1 MNRLTKPKF
10 LPILTQAGQK
20 RSSNGVEKTN
30 VKKKKSERKEKEID
44 ELDFVDRAD
53 IIADRLSYTLT
64 FTSNCLPSISL
75 NNARS
80 LNRGAQRILEFTI
93 ESIKH
98 GAKTKMDK
106 IEMAQRQL
114 MADLLERYPHLEKQ
128 ISLSVR
134 KNRTQNVLFRD
145 VMLERKHKKTIPAIQ
160 LEPLPNVQL
169 KHHNGLHL
177 LGKSVSKPIE
187 YDDNKQGI
195 KQNKQLTAKVKVS
208 QMCSTNFGLENRDH
222 NRLGMTQ
229 KTSINN
235 KSELEKHI
243 ENSANKHIKTFATN
257 IPRRSKAEDNILCL
271 RETLAPTISN
281 KPVLPSISTINK

>member
-1 MNRLTKPKF
+1 MNRLTKPRF

-20 RSSNGVEKTN
+20 RTSSGVEKAN
-30 VKKKKSERKEKEID
+30 LKKKKKSKSKKRKE
-44 ELDFVDRAD
+44 AD
-53 IIADRLSYTLT
+53 DVNIIEKADVVADRLSYTLT
-64 FTSNCLPSISL
+64 FTSDCLPSISL

-134 KNRTQNVLFRD
+134 KNRTQNLLFRD
-145 VMLERKHKKTIPAIQ
+145 VMLERKHKRNIPAVQ
-160 LEPLPNVQL
+160 LEPLPEVQQ
-169 KHHNGLHL
+169 NGLHL
-177 LGKSVSKPIE
+177 LGKSVYKPIV
-187 YDDNKQGI
+187 DDSKQTT
-195 KQNKQLTAKVKVS
+195 KQNKQNNSKVKIS
-208 QMCSTNFGLENRDH
+208 PICSTNFGLENRDN

-229 KTSINN
+229 KTFINN
-235 KSELEKHI
+235 RTDLERHI
-243 ENSANKHIKTFATN
+243 ENSANKHIKTFASH
-257 IPRRSKAEDNILCL
+257 IPKRSKAEDNILCL
-271 RETLAPTISN
+271 RETLAPSISN
-281 KPVLPSISTINK
+281 KPILPSISTINK